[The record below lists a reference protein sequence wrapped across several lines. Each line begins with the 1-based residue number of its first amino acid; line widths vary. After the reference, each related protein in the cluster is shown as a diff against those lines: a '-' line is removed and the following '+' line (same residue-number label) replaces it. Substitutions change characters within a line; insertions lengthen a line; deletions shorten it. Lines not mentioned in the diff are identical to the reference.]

1 MRLTITTVSGELFQL
16 DVSED
21 LEVENLKAFVQ
32 VEANVPL
39 EGMQLVHAGR
49 RLTDDKQTLKQLGIA
64 DNDVLLVNSA
74 MAEPAVPH
82 SGAAALG
89 RPQQPSV
96 AEQLAQI
103 DFGSICL
110 PGMSPTGA
118 GQPGPN
124 REDDPAFIRDMFLA
138 NPDQLA
144 MLKQNNPRLSD
155 ALLSGDVGQF
165 AAVLREQQEAH
176 SERERLRLRMLTADP
191 FDVEAQRLMA
201 EEIRQSNIEAN
212 MEAAME
218 HHPESFGTVVMLYIN
233 CRVNGFPVK
242 AFIDSG
248 AQTTLMSSACAERCH
263 IMRLVDTRWSG
274 VAKGVGTQR
283 ILGRVHMGQIQIE
296 DVFLT
301 SSFSI
306 LEEQPMDML
315 LGLDML
321 KRHQCVIDL
330 RGNVLRIGTTNTTTP
345 FLPESELPPCARLSN
360 RSEEEARADSMREA
374 EDAELAQAMRESSA
388 AASSAP
394 AATPSA
400 SAAPSGVPSAV
411 IRPVTGGTHGSAS
424 AAAPIPATAPVAP
437 TPTPTPVQTQTPAQT
452 ASPAVV
458 LSIQST
464 DSFTEKDVEMI
475 IGAGFSRAEAFA
487 ELRRCGGDATRAVAA
502 LFVRSFKLP
511 K

>member
-32 VEANVPL
+32 
-39 EGMQLVHAGR
+39 
-49 RLTDDKQTLKQLGIA
+49 
-64 DNDVLLVNSA
+64 
-74 MAEPAVPH
+74 
-82 SGAAALG
+82 
-89 RPQQPSV
+89 
-96 AEQLAQI
+96 I
-103 DFGSICL
+103 DFGSIRL
-110 PGMSPTGA
+110 PGMSPAGA

-144 MLKQNNPRLSD
+144 LLKQNNPRLAD

-165 AAVLREQQEAH
+165 AAVLREQQEAR

-360 RSEEEARADSMREA
+360 RYQRR
-374 EDAELAQAMRESSA
+374 
-388 AASSAP
+388 
-394 AATPSA
+394 
-400 SAAPSGVPSAV
+400 
-411 IRPVTGGTHGSAS
+411 
-424 AAAPIPATAPVAP
+424 VAP
-437 TPTPTPVQTQTPAQT
+437 YPA
-452 ASPAVV
+452 
-458 LSIQST
+458 LS
-464 DSFTEKDVEMI
+464 
-475 IGAGFSRAEAFA
+475 GAGLVWVGLLWSGLGLDGAFA